1 MLYNFNNFNTFELDI
16 LSTYKYKINFT
27 DDQNA
32 VTLNE
37 CINFQQSNQN
47 TKKIYCNICKQN
59 TGFQSHS
66 KIYSSPNMFIFLI
79 NRGNADKN
87 LLNIPFIIE
96 EKINLTFCIE
106 NMESTKNYELT
117 GIVSINAQNSQ
128 YTSFCKSPID
138 NKWYFYKEEKNG
150 QVELNQLLAV
160 HNKNNNFIPF
170 ILLYNSI
177 QNRQN

>member
-1 MLYNFNNFNTFELDI
+1 MNASTFNNQI
-16 LSTYKYKINFT
+16 KIPKKY
-27 DDQNA
+27 
-32 VTLNE
+32 
-37 CINFQQSNQN
+37 
-47 TKKIYCNICKQN
+47 ICEQN

-106 NMESTKNYELT
+106 NQESIKNYELA
-117 GIVSINAQNSQ
+117 GIVSINPQNNQ

-150 QVELNQLLAV
+150 QVELNQLLV
-160 HNKNNNFIPF
+160 IHNKNNNFIPF

-177 QNRQN
+177 QNKPDNSWYGWIFINFFIF